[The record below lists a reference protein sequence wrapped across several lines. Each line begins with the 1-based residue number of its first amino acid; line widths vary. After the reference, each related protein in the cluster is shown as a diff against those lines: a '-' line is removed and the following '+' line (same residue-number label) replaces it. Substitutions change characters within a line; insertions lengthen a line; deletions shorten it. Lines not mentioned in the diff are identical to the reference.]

1 MTATQGLEGYFK
13 TAVVGLWQRQKWS
26 MNIVMSVKVFF
37 LPLILVVFLAVSALP
52 AENSGNMTLVI
63 NELMAD
69 NTGSARDQNGD
80 NDDWIEIYNYG
91 DSAVNIGGMYLTDNQ
106 SAAAGWRVPDNNP
119 AVTTIAPRGFLVIW
133 ADGETNEG
141 TLHAGF
147 KLGSDGENIRFF
159 AADGKTLI
167 DEVTFGSQ
175 AENRSYGRMSDGSGN
190 WQTLAAPT
198 PGKSNSSAPIS
209 VVITEIMYHPYHP
222 VPGAEDIRQE
232 YIELFNRGSEPVSLS
247 GWRISNGVDFAFPDV
262 TLGVGEYLVVAAD
275 VDIFKAMYPSVN
287 NVVGGWLGHLRNN
300 GETIEILDD
309 TGVMINRV
317 PYADEGDW
325 SVRVL
330 GPVDRGHRGWEWA
343 NDHDGGG
350 RSLELINVNMPNE
363 YGQNWAASDID
374 GGTPGAVNSVA
385 DDDVAPLILDVIHA
399 PIIPKDDDTVVVTAR
414 ILDELQT
421 NITVTLHYRIDI
433 SVYEDRDIYPHFD
446 PDSYSRLAMFDDGAH
461 DDGAAGD
468 GIYAAAMPAQQD
480 GTVMEFYVEARD
492 AAFSS
497 RTWPAPSIVDGVPE
511 QVTNAL
517 YQVNNSFDGD
527 VSWQPGRQPIYYL
540 IMTEAERGR
549 LESIPS
555 ASNLYGPDSQ
565 MNATF
570 ISVDGVD
577 IKLRYNLGVR
587 NRGHGTRSDFPNN
600 YRLNFPHDRPWKGV
614 TAVNLNKNYPYYQ
627 LAGNKLFQLS
637 GLAQPN
643 VTVVQVRVNGRNLA
657 EPGQLMFGSYAHV
670 EVIDSDFAS
679 NHFPD
684 DADGNAYKC
693 MRDFGPADL
702 QYRGS
707 NPDDYRN
714 SYFKGTNEAQDDWSD
729 LMDLCYVMSETPD
742 DIYIQEVKRVADVD
756 NWLRFFALNA
766 LLDNSETSLA
776 NGYGDDYY
784 LYSGVEDPRFV
795 LIQHDLDTIFGR
807 SGSTTSSIFRSSPVR
822 TIDRF
827 LKNPEFIGRYYY
839 HLENLIETILSPEQ
853 LRPLLDDLL
862 GDFVPPSQIQNMM
875 NFVEA
880 RNQYVLSLIPS
891 ELTVETDLPLSDG
904 YYQSSTNAFTLYGT
918 ADAVKTRSVLVNGQ
932 MADFSPVDGTWDFGN
947 PGGITETLIRGGSI
961 WKYLDDGS
969 DQGTAQ
975 DGANWF
981 ADPSYDDTLWLEGPA
996 ELGYG
1001 DDTQGRPEAT
1011 VVNSGPSR
1019 NYFITTY
1026 FRRSFDVYDA
1036 SLYSGLNLR
1045 LLRDD
1050 GAVVYLNGVELVRSN
1065 MPEGVIDFLT
1075 LANNGISGAD
1085 EYTFLEFDVDPNLL
1099 LTGTNIIA
1107 VEIHQ
1112 DLATSSD
1119 ISFDLELNGI
1129 IPSGGSGA
1137 LWPGIN
1143 HVRIEAFDGHNGMGN
1158 LLESNDIDVWYDD
1171 GDVSNISGT
1180 LTADTTLDAVSG
1192 PWHVTNDLIVP
1203 AGTTLTIE
1211 PAATLFFDA
1220 GAGIA
1225 VQQGGRLIAE
1235 GTEYER
1241 IRLTIV
1247 PGSSSH
1253 WEGIAFENSLE
1264 DNRLCYVDMEYGD
1277 GQGQSIRIEHSQILI
1292 DDMTWAG
1299 TEEMILELD
1308 HPSLIVRNS
1317 VFPGINHGET
1327 VHGEHIEGDEYLIV
1341 EGNIFGVNTSNDDVM
1356 DFLGAEWP
1364 GPIVQVLNNIFLGGG
1379 DDGLDFDGTDA
1390 YIEGNLFTNFHL
1402 NTSRTTTCNAIATG
1416 EPQSG
1421 DSNRSEIIVVRNVFF
1436 DLDHAVLLKE
1446 DCFMH
1451 AQNNVFVD
1459 ITEAAI
1465 QLNEVGGSSVGGPGK
1480 GAYLDGNI
1488 FWNNNKLFKHLEQA
1502 TEGVVIN
1509 RSIVPEEFIGLGQDN
1524 IDADPLFVDEG
1535 TDFRLKA
1542 GSPAIGTGPCGLD
1555 MGAYVPAGA
1564 AICGEAEEITYRRD
1578 AALTVGGPGITH
1590 YKYSLN
1596 GEPWSD
1602 ELPVDTP
1609 IVLNNLL
1616 NGRSYTVY
1624 VIGKNSAGIWQS
1636 EDKPTASRTWTI
1648 DTSYSRLVINEVLA
1662 INSATLDRG
1671 GTFPDLIELYYDG
1684 PASLSLTGVSITDN
1698 PDEPR
1703 KFVMPAGTSIEA
1715 GEYLRLYADLDMTS
1729 SGIHLGF
1736 ALNADGEGLYLY
1748 NSSGQLLDSVQFGLQ
1763 LPDLSIGRIGYA
1775 GLWTLTVPTFG
1786 RANIAQLLGDQKT
1799 LRINEWLADGLVLFE
1814 DDFIELYNPQ
1824 DSPVDL
1830 SDLFLTDNPVTQ
1842 PDKCPLGPLSFIA
1855 GEGFAVFKADNS
1867 NRPGHVDFRLSADNE
1882 MIGLFDAGLNQ
1893 IDKVLYGPQT
1903 TDVSYGRAP
1912 NGSDNFEFLDLPTPG
1927 ASNPSSGSATVTVIN
1942 LVPENADKRVLVPI
1956 EDIGEVWN
1964 TDINFD
1970 DSAWEPCTGG
1980 PGGVGFERTNGYQDF
1995 LSIDLQEQMYGTNAT
2010 CYIRI
2015 PFTVQADDVSGLS
2028 ELMLN
2033 VRYDDGFVAYLNGV
2047 KVAER
2052 NFDEISAWDS
2062 HASSSHSDSAAVVF
2076 EEIDISEFISDLKL
2090 GDNLLAIQGMNASTT
2105 SSDMLISAELD
2116 GVITEAT
2123 DDFPYANAL
2132 ALLDGLRVT
2141 ELMYHAS
2148 SGSSYDYIELQNVGE
2163 STLNLAGVRLSDG
2176 IDFTFGQ
2183 MLLEPG
2189 RYVVV
2194 VKNLTAFRSTYGT
2207 GFNVAGEYSGNLSNG
2222 GERIVLS
2229 LPSPLDAAILR
2240 FEYKDTWYP
2249 ATDGDG
2255 SSLAINDPLTHPA
2268 TLSIAQS
2275 WHPATPSPGRL

>member
-1 MTATQGLEGYFK
+1 M
-13 TAVVGLWQRQKWS
+13 
-26 MNIVMSVKVFF
+26 KVSF
-37 LPLILVVFLAVSALP
+37 LPLILVVFLVVSVFP
-52 AENSGNMTLVI
+52 AGNSVAMALVI

-80 NDDWIEIYNYG
+80 DDDWIEIYNYS

-119 AVTTIAPRGFLVIW
+119 TVTTIAPKGFLLIW
-133 ADGETNEG
+133 ADGETDEG

-175 AENRSYGRMSDGSGN
+175 AENRSYGRMPDGSGN

-198 PGKSNSSAPIS
+198 PGKPNSSAPIA
-209 VVITEIMYHPYHP
+209 VLITEIMYHPYHSDTGP
-222 VPGAEDIRQE
+222 EDIGAE
-232 YIELFNRGSEPVSLS
+232 YIELFNRGIEPVNLS
-247 GWRISNGVDFAFPDV
+247 GWRISNGVDFAFPNV
-262 TLGVGEYLVVAAD
+262 TLGTGEYLVVAAD
-275 VDIFKAMYPSVN
+275 VDIFKAYYPSIS
-287 NVVGGWLGHLRNN
+287 NVVGGWVGRLSNR
-300 GETIEILDD
+300 GETIEILDN
-309 TGVMINRV
+309 TGVQIDRV
-317 PYADEGDW
+317 RYADEGDW
-325 SVRVL
+325 MVREL
-330 GPVDRGHRGWEWA
+330 GPRDYGHRGWFW
-343 NDHDGGG
+343 NSDHDGGG
-350 RSLELINVNMPNE
+350 KSLELINTRMPND
-363 YGQNWAASDID
+363 YGQNWTASAQDN
-374 GGTPGAVNSVA
+374 GTLGMINSVA
-385 DDDVAPLILDVIHA
+385 EENVAPFILDVAHT
-399 PIIPKDDDTVVVTAR
+399 PIVPTENETVAVTAR
-414 ILDELQT
+414 IIDELRT
-421 NITVTLHYRIDI
+421 GITVTLHYRVDV
-433 SVYEDRDIYPHFD
+433 SVYEDEDIYPHHELD
-446 PDSYSRLAMFDDGAH
+446 DYIRITMLDDGAH
-461 DDGAAGD
+461 GDDAANDEIYGAE
-468 GIYAAAMPAQQD
+468 IPVHQD
-480 GTVMEFYVEARD
+480 GTIIEYYIEASD
-492 AAFSS
+492 AVAYS
-497 RTWPAPSIVDGVPE
+497 RTWPAPSFVDGIPE

-517 YQVNNSFDGD
+517 YQVDNTFDGYA
-527 VSWQPGRQPIYYL
+527 SWQPGRQPIYYL
-540 IMTEAERGR
+540 IMTEMEKGR
-549 LESIPS
+549 LLDIGDGQGGERNSD
-555 ASNLYGPDSQ
+555 AQ
-565 MNATF
+565 VNATF
-570 ISVDGVD
+570 VSVDGVD
-577 IKLRYNLGVR
+577 VKIRHNLGVR
-587 NRGHGTRSDFPNN
+587 NRGHGSRGDPPNN
-600 YRLNFPHDRPWKGV
+600 YRLKFPQDRPWKGV
-614 TAVNLNKNYPYYQ
+614 TAINLNTKYTYNQ
-627 LAGNKLFQLS
+627 LAGNALFQLS
-637 GLAQPN
+637 GLPQPN
-643 VTVVQVRVNGRNLA
+643 VTVVQVRVNGENLS
-657 EPGQLMFGSYAHV
+657 EPGQSMYGSYAHV

-684 DADGNAYKC
+684 NAAGNAYKC
-693 MRDFGPADL
+693 MRDDGPADL
-702 QYRGS
+702 RYRGS

-714 SYFKGTNEAQDDWSD
+714 SYFKRTNEAQDDWSG
-729 LMDLCYVMSETPD
+729 LIDLCYVMSETPD
-742 DIYIQEVKRVADVD
+742 DIYVEEVKRVVDVEK
-756 NWLRFFALNA
+756 WLRFFAINA
-766 LLDNSETSLA
+766 LLDNSETTLA

-784 LYSGVEDPRFV
+784 LYQGVEDPRFV

-807 SGSTTSSIFRSSPVR
+807 SGSATSSIFRSSPLQ

-827 LKNPEFIGRYYY
+827 LKHPEFIGRYYF
-839 HLENLIETILSPEQ
+839 HLRDLIETTLSEEQ
-853 LRPLLDDLL
+853 LRPFLDDLL
-862 GDFVPPSQIQNMM
+862 GDFVPSGLIQNMM
-875 NFVEA
+875 DFVAE
-880 RNQYVLSLIPS
+880 RNRYVLSLIPS
-891 ELTVETDLPLSDG
+891 ELTIQTDLPQFDG
-904 YYQSSTNAFTLYGT
+904 YYQSRTNAFILYGT

-932 MADFSPVDGTWDFGN
+932 IAEWLPVDGMWNFGN
-947 PGGITETLIRGGSI
+947 PGGITETLISSGSI

-975 DGANWF
+975 DGTQWF
-981 ADPSYDDTLWLEGPA
+981 ADPDYDDTLWLEGPA

-1019 NYFITTY
+1019 NHFVTTY
-1026 FRRSFDVYDA
+1026 FRRSFDVFDA
-1036 SLYSGLNLR
+1036 SLYSTLR
-1045 LLRDD
+1045 LRLMRDD
-1050 GAVVYLNGVELVRSN
+1050 GAVVYLNGVEAARSN
-1065 MPEGVIDFLT
+1065 MPDEAIDFLT
-1075 LANNGISGAD
+1075 LASGNLSGVD
-1085 EYTFLEFDVDPNLL
+1085 EYIFIEFEVDPNLL
-1099 LTGTNIIA
+1099 FTGTNIIA

-1112 DLATSSD
+1112 ALTTSAD

-1143 HVRIEAFDGHNGMGN
+1143 RIRIETFDGPNGMGN
-1158 LLESNDIDVWYDD
+1158 LLESEYIDVWYDD
-1171 GDVSNISGT
+1171 GNVSYISGT
-1180 LTADTTLDAVSG
+1180 LTGDTTLDAVSG

-1203 AGTTLTIE
+1203 AGSTLTIE
-1211 PAATLFFDA
+1211 AAATLFFDA
-1220 GAGIA
+1220 GTGI
-1225 VQQGGRLIAE
+1225 VFQQGGRLIAE

-1247 PGSSSH
+1247 PGSDSH
-1253 WEGIAFENSLE
+1253 WEGIEFRDSLE
-1264 DNRLCYVDMEYGD
+1264 DNRLSYIDMEYGD
-1277 GQGQSIRIEHSQILI
+1277 GQGESIRIDHSQVLI
-1292 DDMTWAG
+1292 DDVTWAG
-1299 TEEMILELD
+1299 TEETILELD

-1317 VFPGINHGET
+1317 VFPGINDGET
-1327 VHGEHIEGDEYLIV
+1327 VHGEHIEGDEYLIL
-1341 EGNIFGVNTSNDDVM
+1341 EGNIFGVNTSDNDVM

-1421 DSNRSEIIVVRNVFF
+1421 DSNRSEITVVRNVFF
-1436 DLDHAVLLKE
+1436 DVDHAVLLKE

-1451 AQNNVFVD
+1451 AENNVFVGT
-1459 ITEAAI
+1459 TEAAI

-1509 RSIVPEEFIGLGQDN
+1509 RSIVPEEFIGFGQDN
-1524 IDADPLFVDEG
+1524 IDADPLFVDAG
-1535 TDFRLKA
+1535 MDFRLKA

-1564 AICGEAEEITYRRD
+1564 AICGEPDEITYRRD
-1578 AALTVGGPGITH
+1578 ATLIVGGPGITH

-1596 GEPWSD
+1596 SEPWSE
-1602 ELPVDTP
+1602 ELPVDVP
-1609 IVLNNLL
+1609 IILNNLS
-1616 NGRSYTVY
+1616 NGQAYTVY
-1624 VIGKNSAGIWQS
+1624 AIGKNTAGVWQS
-1636 EDKPTASRTWTI
+1636 EDKPTASSTWTI
-1648 DTSYSRLVINEVLA
+1648 DTSYSKLVINEVLA
-1662 INSATLDRG
+1662 INSTTLNRG
-1671 GTFPDLIELYYDG
+1671 GTFPDMIELYYDG
-1684 PASLSLTGVSITDN
+1684 PTTLSLSGVSITDN

-1703 KFVMPAGTSIEA
+1703 KFVMPAGTSIGA
-1715 GEYLRLYADLDMTS
+1715 GEYLRLYADLDMAS

-1736 ALNADGEGLYLY
+1736 ALNGEGESLYLY
-1748 NSSGQLLDSVQFGLQ
+1748 NSSGELLDSVEFGLQ
-1763 LPDLSIGRIGYA
+1763 LPDLSIGRIGYT
-1775 GLWTLTVPTFG
+1775 GQWSLTVPTFG
-1786 RANIAQLLGDQKT
+1786 RANIAQPLGDPRMI
-1799 LRINEWLADGLVLFE
+1799 RINEWLADGLVLFE
-1814 DDFIELYNPQ
+1814 EDFIELYNPQ

-1842 PDKCPLGPLSFIA
+1842 PDKYPLGPLSFIA
-1855 GEGFAVFKADNS
+1855 GEGFAVFIADNS

-1912 NGSDNFEFLDLPTPG
+1912 NGSDNFEFLELPTPG
-1927 ASNPSSGSATVTVIN
+1927 VSNPSSGPATITVIN
-1942 LVPENADKRVLVPI
+1942 LAPEDADKRVLVPI
-1956 EDIGEVWN
+1956 EDIGQQWSTEIHFN
-1964 TDINFD
+1964 
-1970 DSAWEPCTGG
+1970 DSAWESCTGS

-2010 CYIRI
+2010 CYIRVS
-2015 PFTVQADDVSGLS
+2015 FTVDADELSSLS
-2028 ELMLN
+2028 EMVLK
-2033 VRYDDGFVAYLNGV
+2033 VRYDDGFVAYLNGIE
-2047 KVAER
+2047 VAGR
-2052 NFDEISAWDS
+2052 NFDEIPAWDS

-2116 GVITEAT
+2116 GIVTMAT

-2148 SGSSYDYIELQNVGE
+2148 AGSSYDYIELQNVGE

-2176 IDFTFGQ
+2176 IDFMFGQ
-2183 MLLEPG
+2183 MLLESG
-2189 RYVVV
+2189 QYVVV

-2222 GERIVLS
+2222 GERIILS
-2229 LPSPLDAAILR
+2229 LPSPLDVAILR
-2240 FEYKDTWYP
+2240 FEYSDTWYP

-2268 TLSIAQS
+2268 TLSIAES
-2275 WHPATPSPGRL
+2275 WHPASPSPGEL